1 MEMIEQTKKFE
12 ASYVN
17 SLNTNR
23 TLLNEFDL
31 KKEQFKLEKRFREL
45 NLFVTT
51 FKQMQSD
58 Q

>member
-12 ASYVN
+12 APYVN

-31 KKEQFKLEKRFREL
+31 KKEQFKLEKIFREL
-45 NLFVTT
+45 NLLVTT

>member
-12 ASYVN
+12 APYVN